1 MQKLLLTA
9 VAASGLTLLAVQA
22 HAAVEAGTLECNVE
36 GGVGLILGSSKAME
50 CRYSSADGQIVEV
63 YDGRVTKLGVDIG
76 VTGKSVIIWQ
86 VFAPT
91 ASLRPGS
98 LEGSYVGATGQA
110 TVGVGAGANVLV
122 GGSDKT
128 ISLQPVSVSAQSGL
142 NVAAGIGAIEL
153 SSPAR

>member
-1 MQKLLLTA
+1 MQKLLLA
-9 VAASGLTLLAVQA
+9 AAASGLTLFTVPAY
-22 HAAVEAGTLECNVE
+22 AAVEAGTLECNVE

-50 CRYSSADGQIVEV
+50 CRYQSADGQIAEV

-76 VTGKSVIIWQ
+76 VTGESVIIWK
-86 VFAPT
+86 VFAPSS
-91 ASLRPGS
+91 SLRPGA
-98 LEGSYVGATGQA
+98 LQGSYVGATGQA

-122 GGSDKT
+122 GGSDET